1 MSETNSEGGEKN
13 TSDIAGEFRELGK
26 NLQSLIRSVWESD
39 ERKKFQEELQEGLS
53 ELGSMVN
60 ETASELRNS
69 QTGQRLKDDVEDFR
83 QRVRSGE
90 VENKVREEIL
100 SALRIVNSEL
110 EKVSS
115 RKPGGDE
122 SKKE

>member
-1 MSETNSEGGEKN
+1 VSETNPESGEKK
-13 TSDIAGEFRELGK
+13 SGDIAGEFRELGK

-39 ERKKFQEELQEGLS
+39 ERKKFKEELQEGLS

-60 ETASELRNS
+60 ETASEIKNS
-69 QTGQRLKDDVEDFR
+69 QTGQRLKDDVKDLR

-90 VENKVREEIL
+90 VENKVREEVL
-100 SALRIVNSEL
+100 SALRTVNSEL
-110 EKVSS
+110 KKVSS